1 MSDINGLSGNQD
13 SDSGTSEFNAQ
24 IFLIQTMLT
33 KINTVTLVKI
43 HAVSN
48 NDTLS
53 PVGFVDIIP
62 MVNQLDG
69 SGNAIPHGVIHHC
82 CYFRMQGGTNAIILD
97 PKVGDIGIC
106 AFADK
111 DISSVQINKTVS
123 NPGSYRRFDMADGI
137 YLGGVLNGIPAQ
149 YIQFV
154 NDGVTQSI
162 NIISPTKITAQ
173 APEIDLTASTKI
185 IVTSPEIDLIGKTTH
200 TGQVWMN
207 GKRVDETHQH
217 DLVQPGTG
225 NSGTVV

>member
-1 MSDINGLSGNQD
+1 LSDINGLSGNQD

-24 IFLIQTMLT
+24 TFLIQSILS
-33 KINTVTLVKI
+33 KINTITLVKI

-69 SGNAIPHGVIHHC
+69 NGNAISHGVIYHC

-149 YIQFV
+149 YIQFI
-154 NDGVTQSI
+154 NDGITQSI
-162 NIISPTKITAQ
+162 NIVSPTKITAQ
-173 APEIDLTASTKI
+173 APEIDFNAATKLVI
-185 IVTSPEIDLIGKTTH
+185 TSPDLQIIGKTTH

-207 GKRVDETHQH
+207 SKRVDETHTHSDPQ
-217 DLVQPGTG
+217 GGNTG
-225 NSGTVV
+225 PVN